1 MNNKDLTLVKR
12 GLKMI
17 KATLLLVL
25 TTSLMMGCMSNSTG
39 MDKSYS
45 SPMLQ
50 ETDYQPE
57 PSHQKYMDKN
67 GSSPTVDF
75 IRYPL
80 IEL

>member
-1 MNNKDLTLVKR
+1 
-12 GLKMI
+12 MI
-17 KATLLLVL
+17 KATLLLVVI
-25 TTSLMMGCMSNSTG
+25 TGLMMGCMSPSTS
-39 MDKSYS
+39 MDHSNT

-50 ETDYQPE
+50 QTDYQPE